1 MRYVC
6 IFHLKN
12 VGALQDDFWCLFL
25 NIWMIFAMLVINSS
39 NWILPGIYPASY
51 ETCSC
56 ISQDYSQ
63 SRKFES
69 TSTVLSIITLLVSS
83 FVAARINIYK
93 FKLKMTVLPL
103 GPSQILKNKFPHKLL
118 ADLTLTI
125 GSLLLLIVTFA
136 IVYIISSRVEFNTK
150 FFLYLLTIPVA
161 LNLFSFLFYAK
172 NANARKTILR
182 ELYDFVFHCNQ

>member
-1 MRYVC
+1 
-6 IFHLKN
+6 
-12 VGALQDDFWCLFL
+12 
-25 NIWMIFAMLVINSS
+25 
-39 NWILPGIYPASY
+39 
-51 ETCSC
+51 
-56 ISQDYSQ
+56 
-63 SRKFES
+63 
-69 TSTVLSIITLLVSS
+69 
-83 FVAARINIYK
+83 
-93 FKLKMTVLPL
+93 MTVLPL

-182 ELYDFVFHCNQ
+182 ELYDFVFYCNQ